1 MDKRRR
7 LKIGVAGCGLIAQ
20 VEHIPNLLALPAM
33 FELIAI
39 SDPSQTVRDALSER
53 FGVPAVADVQ
63 ALFGMG
69 LDALMICAPD
79 AWHGELVEAGLKN
92 GLHVFCEKPLCYG
105 AAEIDALM
113 ALEQRT
119 GLVVQVGYMKR
130 FDPGYQAACEYIKGK
145 GDTLRAVSV
154 EVNDP
159 DAGPFVGHHPLVA
172 GSDVSRALIAETGE
186 RKAKQVAAA
195 LQLTPGAILA
205 KGFAGAYCSSLV
217 HDVNAV
223 HGLLDAM
230 GVSAGKPLQAAI
242 FAGGSAAQGAV
253 ELRDGMAL
261 WSMVYLELPAVGFY
275 RERISLYFDDEVV
288 ELVFPAPYLNHFPTQ
303 LTITRSG
310 HRDIETIDVRSGFNE
325 PFVLEL
331 EAFWSSVTQG
341 SPKINTMSEAR
352 RDQVLLTALALKAA
366 EHLD

>member
-1 MDKRRR
+1 MDNKRR

-20 VEHIPNLLALPAM
+20 VEHIPNLLALPDM
-33 FELIAI
+33 FELVAI
-39 SDPSQTVRDALSER
+39 SDPSQTVRDVLSVR
-53 FGVPAVADVQ
+53 FGVPAVADAQ

-79 AWHGELVEAGLKN
+79 AWHGALVEAALES
-92 GLHVFCEKPLCYG
+92 GLHVFCEKPLCYS

-113 ALEQRT
+113 AIEQRT

-130 FDPGYQAACEYIKGK
+130 FDPSYRAALEYVRGK
-145 GDTLRAVSV
+145 GGKLRAVSV

-172 GSDVSRALIAETGE
+172 GSDVSPALITETGE

-195 LQLTPGAILA
+195 LGLTPGPVLA

-230 GVSAGKPLQAAI
+230 DIATGKPQQAAI

-253 ELRDGMAL
+253 ELRDGIAL
-261 WSMVYLELPAVGFY
+261 WTMVYLELPAVGFY

-303 LTITRSG
+303 LTITRPG
-310 HRDIETIDVRSGFNE
+310 GRDIDTVDIRSGFSE

-331 EAFWSSVTQG
+331 EAFWASITQAA
-341 SPKINTMSEAR
+341 PRINTMQEAR
-352 RDQVLLTALALKAA
+352 RDQVLLAALALKAA
-366 EHLD
+366 EHLE

>member
-1 MDKRRR
+1 MDNKRR

-20 VEHIPNLLALPAM
+20 VEHIPNLLALPDL
-33 FELIAI
+33 FELVAI
-39 SDPSQTVRDALSER
+39 SDPSATVRAALSQR
-53 FGVPAVADVQ
+53 FGVPAVAD
-63 ALFGMG
+63 AAELIGMG

-79 AWHGELVEAGLKN
+79 AWHGALVEAALES
-92 GLHVFCEKPLCYG
+92 GLHVFCEKPLCYS

-113 ALEQRT
+113 AIEQRT

-130 FDPGYQAACEYIKGK
+130 FDPSYRAALDYIAGK
-145 GDTLRAVSV
+145 GDRLRAVTV

-172 GSDVSRALIAETGE
+172 GADVSPALIAETRD
-186 RKAKQVAAA
+186 RKAGQVAAA
-195 LQLTPGAILA
+195 LGVSPAPVLA
-205 KGFAGAYCSSLV
+205 KGFAGPFCSSLV

-230 GVSAGKPLQAAI
+230 GITTGEPLQATI
-242 FAGGSAAQGAV
+242 FADGTAAQGAV
-253 ELRDGMAL
+253 ELRGGIAL
-261 WSMVYLELPAVGFY
+261 WNMVYLELPSVGFY

-288 ELVFPAPYLNHFPTQ
+288 ELVFPAPYLNHFPTR
-303 LTITRSG
+303 LTITRPG
-310 HRDIETIDVRSGFNE
+310 KTDIETLDIRSGFEE

-331 EAFWSSVTQG
+331 KAFWASVTG
-341 SPKINTMSEAR
+341 SGQRINTMAEAR

-366 EHLD
+366 ERMA

>member
-1 MDKRRR
+1 MNNRRR

-33 FELIAI
+33 FELVAI
-39 SDPSQTVRDALSER
+39 SDPSQTVRDALSKR
-53 FGVPAVADVQ
+53 FGVPAVADAQ

-79 AWHGELVEAGLKN
+79 AWHGELVEAGLKA

-113 ALEQRT
+113 ALEQRA

-130 FDPGYQAACEYIKGK
+130 FDPSYRAACKHIKDK
-145 GDTLRAVSV
+145 GNKLRAVSV

-159 DAGPFVGHHPLVA
+159 DAGPFVGHHPLIA
-172 GSDVSRALIAETGE
+172 GSDVSPALIAETGE

-195 LQLTPGAILA
+195 LQRTPGAILA

-230 GVSAGKPLQAAI
+230 GVTAGKPLQAAI
-242 FAGGSAAQGAV
+242 FAGGAAAQGAV
-253 ELRDGMAL
+253 DLRDGAAL

-303 LTITRSG
+303 LTITRPG
-310 HRDIETIDVRSGFNE
+310 GKDIETIDVRSGFNE

-331 EAFWSSVTQG
+331 EAFWSSITQKT
-341 SPKINTMSEAR
+341 PQINTMSEAR
-352 RDQVLLTALALKAA
+352 RDQVLLTALATKAA